1 MKLKTDDTSLI
12 TAQQPDAPTPET
24 PDAAQS
30 PRRSLWKTWIAD
42 LLLFCFTGIYVEL
55 CLHLCVYHKLDR
67 HTIYLILFA
76 LQAGVFFSLLTS
88 FLPKILRQIVGVLLV
103 AVQVLFAEVQLVY
116 QCIFGNFMPIS
127 QVSMGE
133 NVITNFNSQIFY
145 AIFKNLPRIILL
157 LLPLIAEQA
166 LSVTIGLADTL
177 MVSSVGEAA
186 VSGVSLVDS
195 FNTLMIQI
203 MSALATGGAV
213 VTSQY
218 IGHQEPKNAK
228 AAAAQILFVLSSFS
242 VLVAAVVI
250 GGRHAILRGIF
261 GSIDADVMTYA
272 ETYFLLS
279 ALSYPFIGLYNAGAA
294 LFRAQGNS
302 KISMMSSL
310 VMNVVNIGGNAVLIY
325 GFKMGVMGAALAS
338 LVSRAIA
345 CVAVLYLLQRPAC
358 PLRVDG
364 LQALAPKAR
373 LIQQILRVG
382 IPAGIENGMF
392 QIGKLSVSSL
402 TSTLGTAA
410 IAANAVANTTT
421 TFLNIP
427 ANAVGMAALTVV
439 GQCLGAGEK
448 DQAVYYS
455 RRLMLTAYCGA
466 WVMNLSA
473 FFFANRFAVSLFNL
487 SPEAQAMALDIM
499 VWFNIVSLFVW
510 PSSFT
515 LPNILR
521 AAGDARFTMTVSI
534 VSMWAFRVG
543 FCYLCV
549 LAFHGGLLAIWM
561 GMYLDW
567 AFRSL
572 CFFVRFVR
580 GKWLEQQVI

>member
-1 MKLKTDDTSLI
+1 MSTTQKPI
-12 TAQQPDAPTPET
+12 NP
-24 PDAAQS
+24 
-30 PRRSLWKTWIAD
+30 
-42 LLLFCFTGIYVEL
+42 LFT
-55 CLHLCVYHKLDR
+55 R
-67 HTIYLILFA
+67 
-76 LQAGVFFSLLTS
+76 QA
-88 FLPKILRQIVGVLLV
+88 LV
-103 AVQVLFAEVQLVY
+103 A
-116 QCIFGNFMPIS
+116 
-127 QVSMGE
+127 
-133 NVITNFNSQIFY
+133 
-145 AIFKNLPRIILL
+145 L

-195 FNTLMIQI
+195 FNTLMIQV

-218 IGHQEPKNAK
+218 IGHREPKNAK
-228 AAAAQILFVLSSFS
+228 AAAAQILFVLASFS
-242 VLVAAVVI
+242 LVVAAVVVV
-250 GGRHAILRGIF
+250 GRHAILRGIF
-261 GSIDADVMTYA
+261 GSIDADVMRYA

-302 KISMMSSL
+302 KISMLSSL
-310 VMNVVNIGGNAVLIY
+310 VMNVINIGGNAVLIY
-325 GFKMGVMGAALAS
+325 GFGMGVLGAALAS
-338 LVSRAIA
+338 LVSRAVS
-345 CVAVLYLLQRPAC
+345 CLVVLWLLQRPAC

-364 LQALAPKAR
+364 LRALAPDGG
-373 LIQQILRVG
+373 LIRRILRVG

-410 IAANAVANTTT
+410 IAANAVANTTS

-448 DQAVYYS
+448 EQAVYYS
-455 RRLMLTAYCGA
+455 RRLLLTAYCGA

-473 FFFANRFAVSLFNL
+473 FLFANRFAISLFNL
-487 SPEAQAMALDIM
+487 SPEAQTMALQVM
-499 VWFNIVSLFVW
+499 VWFNFVSLFFW

-521 AAGDARFTMTVSI
+521 AAGDARFTMAVSI
-534 VSMWAFRVG
+534 LSMWVFRVG
-543 FCYLCV
+543 FCYVMV
-549 LAFHGGLLAIWM
+549 LGFHGRLLSIWM
-561 GMYLDW
+561 GMFLDW
-567 AFRSL
+567 VFRSL
-572 CFFVRFVR
+572 CFFVRFAR
-580 GKWLEQQVI
+580 GRWMEQSVI

>member
-1 MKLKTDDTSLI
+1 MSTTQKPI
-12 TAQQPDAPTPET
+12 NP
-24 PDAAQS
+24 
-30 PRRSLWKTWIAD
+30 
-42 LLLFCFTGIYVEL
+42 LFT
-55 CLHLCVYHKLDR
+55 R
-67 HTIYLILFA
+67 
-76 LQAGVFFSLLTS
+76 QA
-88 FLPKILRQIVGVLLV
+88 LV
-103 AVQVLFAEVQLVY
+103 A
-116 QCIFGNFMPIS
+116 
-127 QVSMGE
+127 
-133 NVITNFNSQIFY
+133 
-145 AIFKNLPRIILL
+145 L

-195 FNTLMIQI
+195 FNTLMIQV

-218 IGHQEPKNAK
+218 IGHREPKNAK
-228 AAAAQILFVLSSFS
+228 AAAAQILFVLASFS
-242 VLVAAVVI
+242 LVVAAVVVV
-250 GGRHAILRGIF
+250 GRHAILRGIF
-261 GSIDADVMTYA
+261 GSIDADVMRYA

-302 KISMMSSL
+302 RISMLSSL
-310 VMNVVNIGGNAVLIY
+310 VMNVINIGGNAVLIY
-325 GFKMGVMGAALAS
+325 GFGMGVLGAALAS
-338 LVSRAIA
+338 LVSRAVS
-345 CVAVLYLLQRPAC
+345 CLVVLWLLQRPAC

-364 LQALAPKAR
+364 LRALAPDGG
-373 LIQQILRVG
+373 LIRRILRVG

-410 IAANAVANTTT
+410 IAANAVANTAS

-448 DQAVYYS
+448 EQAVYYS
-455 RRLMLTAYCGA
+455 RRLLLTAYCGA

-473 FFFANRFAVSLFNL
+473 FLFANRFVISLFNL
-487 SPEAQAMALDIM
+487 SPEAQTMALQVM
-499 VWFNIVSLFVW
+499 VWFNFVSLFFW

-521 AAGDARFTMTVSI
+521 AAGDARFTMAVSI
-534 VSMWAFRVG
+534 LSMWV
-543 FCYLCV
+543 
-549 LAFHGGLLAIWM
+549 
-561 GMYLDW
+561 
-567 AFRSL
+567 FRSL
-572 CFFVRFVR
+572 CFFVRFAR
-580 GKWLEQQVI
+580 GRWMEQSVI

>member
-1 MKLKTDDTSLI
+1 MSTTQKTI
-12 TAQQPDAPTPET
+12 NP
-24 PDAAQS
+24 
-30 PRRSLWKTWIAD
+30 
-42 LLLFCFTGIYVEL
+42 LFT
-55 CLHLCVYHKLDR
+55 R
-67 HTIYLILFA
+67 
-76 LQAGVFFSLLTS
+76 QA
-88 FLPKILRQIVGVLLV
+88 LV
-103 AVQVLFAEVQLVY
+103 A
-116 QCIFGNFMPIS
+116 
-127 QVSMGE
+127 
-133 NVITNFNSQIFY
+133 
-145 AIFKNLPRIILL
+145 L

-195 FNTLMIQI
+195 FNTLMIQV

-218 IGHQEPKNAK
+218 IGHREPKNAK
-228 AAAAQILFVLSSFS
+228 AAAAQILFVLASFS
-242 VLVAAVVI
+242 LVVAAVVVV
-250 GGRHAILRGIF
+250 GRHAILRGIF
-261 GSIDADVMTYA
+261 GSIDADVMRYA

-302 KISMMSSL
+302 KISMLSSL
-310 VMNVVNIGGNAVLIY
+310 VMNVINIGGNAVLIY
-325 GFKMGVMGAALAS
+325 GFGMGVLGAALAS
-338 LVSRAIA
+338 LVSRAVS
-345 CVAVLYLLQRPAC
+345 CLVVLYLLQKPAC

-364 LQALAPKAR
+364 LRALAPDGG
-373 LIQQILRVG
+373 LIRRILRVG

-410 IAANAVANTTT
+410 IAANAVANTAS

-448 DQAVYYS
+448 EQAVYYS
-455 RRLMLTAYCGA
+455 RRLLLTAYCGA

-473 FFFANRFAVSLFNL
+473 FLFANRFTISLFNL
-487 SPEAQAMALDIM
+487 SPEAQTMALQVM
-499 VWFNIVSLFVW
+499 VWFNFVSLFFW

-521 AAGDARFTMTVSI
+521 AAGDARFTMAVSI
-534 VSMWAFRVG
+534 LSMWVFRVG
-543 FCYLCV
+543 FCYVMV
-549 LAFHGGLLAIWM
+549 LGFHGRLLSIWM
-561 GMYLDW
+561 GMFLDW
-567 AFRSL
+567 VFRSL
-572 CFFVRFVR
+572 CFFVRFAR
-580 GKWLEQQVI
+580 GRWMEQSVI

>member
-1 MKLKTDDTSLI
+1 MKSSKFTS
-12 TAQQPDAPTPET
+12 TPLF
-24 PDAAQS
+24 
-30 PRRSLWKTWIAD
+30 PR
-42 LLLFCFTGIYVEL
+42 
-55 CLHLCVYHKLDR
+55 
-67 HTIYLILFA
+67 
-76 LQAGVFFSLLTS
+76 QA
-88 FLPKILRQIVGVLLV
+88 LV
-103 AVQVLFAEVQLVY
+103 A
-116 QCIFGNFMPIS
+116 
-127 QVSMGE
+127 
-133 NVITNFNSQIFY
+133 
-145 AIFKNLPRIILL
+145 L

-261 GSIDADVMTYA
+261 GSIDADVMRYA

-302 KISMMSSL
+302 KISMLSSL

-325 GFKMGVMGAALAS
+325 GFGMGVMGAALAS

-345 CVAVLYLLQRPAC
+345 CAVVLYLLQKPDCA
-358 PLRVDG
+358 LRVDSLRAMAPNGG
-364 LQALAPKAR
+364 LIR
-373 LIQQILRVG
+373 RILRVG

-448 DQAVYYS
+448 EQARYYTK
-455 RRLMLTAYCGA
+455 RLVSLV
-466 WVMNLSA
+466 WVLLLICNIFLYIFIPNLA
-473 FFFANRFAVSLFNL
+473 TLFNL
-487 SPEAQAMALDIM
+487 SSEAISACVEILRLYSIMA
-499 VWFNIVSLFVW
+499 SLFW
-510 PSSFT
+510 TLSFT
-515 LPNILR
+515 LPNALR
-521 AAGDARFTMTVSI
+521 AAGDSRFTMLVSM
-534 VSMWAFRVG
+534 VSMWAVRVG
-543 FCYLCV
+543 LSYFFVYQLNMKLTGV
-549 LAFHGGLLAIWM
+549 WLAM
-561 GMYLDW
+561 CLDW
-567 AFRSL
+567 VVRAIAFVWRYCS
-572 CFFVRFVR
+572 
-580 GKWLEQQVI
+580 GKWLHKKVIDL

>member
-1 MKLKTDDTSLI
+1 MTSSKFTSKPLFSRQAL
-12 TAQQPDAPTPET
+12 TA
-24 PDAAQS
+24 
-30 PRRSLWKTWIAD
+30 
-42 LLLFCFTGIYVEL
+42 
-55 CLHLCVYHKLDR
+55 
-67 HTIYLILFA
+67 
-76 LQAGVFFSLLTS
+76 
-88 FLPKILRQIVGVLLV
+88 
-103 AVQVLFAEVQLVY
+103 
-116 QCIFGNFMPIS
+116 
-127 QVSMGE
+127 
-133 NVITNFNSQIFY
+133 
-145 AIFKNLPRIILL
+145 L

-218 IGHQEPKNAK
+218 IGHREPKNAK

-242 VLVAAVVI
+242 LVVAAVVVV
-250 GGRHAILRGIF
+250 GRHAILRGIF
-261 GSIDADVMTYA
+261 GSIDADVMRYA

-302 KISMMSSL
+302 KISMLSSL
-310 VMNVVNIGGNAVLIY
+310 VMNVVNIGGNAVLIF
-325 GFKMGVMGAALAS
+325 GFGMGVMGAALAS
-338 LVSRAIA
+338 LISRAVA
-345 CVAVLYLLQRPAC
+345 CFAVLSLLQKPAC
-358 PLRVDG
+358 PLRVEG
-364 LQALAPKAR
+364 LQALKPDGG
-373 LIQQILRVG
+373 LIRRILQVG

-448 DQAVYYS
+448 EQAVYYS
-455 RRLMLTAYCGA
+455 RRLLLTAYCGA
-466 WVMNLSA
+466 WIMNISA
-473 FFFANRFAVSLFNL
+473 FLFANKFAISLFHL
-487 SPEAQAMALDIM
+487 SPEAQAMALEVM
-499 VWFNIVSLFVW
+499 VWFNIVSLFFW

-521 AAGDARFTMTVSI
+521 AAGDARFTMSVSI
-534 VSMWAFRVG
+534 FSMWAFRVG
-543 FCYLCV
+543 FCYLMV
-549 LAFHGGLLAIWM
+549 LAFHGGLLSIWT
-561 GMYLDW
+561 GMFLDW
-567 AFRSL
+567 VFRSL

-580 GKWLEQQVI
+580 GRWMEQNVI

>member
-1 MKLKTDDTSLI
+1 MTSTQKPI
-12 TAQQPDAPTPET
+12 NP
-24 PDAAQS
+24 
-30 PRRSLWKTWIAD
+30 
-42 LLLFCFTGIYVEL
+42 LFT
-55 CLHLCVYHKLDR
+55 R
-67 HTIYLILFA
+67 
-76 LQAGVFFSLLTS
+76 QA
-88 FLPKILRQIVGVLLV
+88 LV
-103 AVQVLFAEVQLVY
+103 A
-116 QCIFGNFMPIS
+116 
-127 QVSMGE
+127 
-133 NVITNFNSQIFY
+133 
-145 AIFKNLPRIILL
+145 L

-195 FNTLMIQI
+195 FNTLMIQV

-218 IGHQEPKNAK
+218 IGHREPKNAK
-228 AAAAQILFVLSSFS
+228 AAAAQILFVLASFS
-242 VLVAAVVI
+242 LVVAAVVVV
-250 GGRHAILRGIF
+250 GRHAILRGIF
-261 GSIDADVMTYA
+261 GSIDADVMRYA

-302 KISMMSSL
+302 KISMLSSL
-310 VMNVVNIGGNAVLIY
+310 VMNVVNIGGNAILIY
-325 GFKMGVMGAALAS
+325 RFGMGVMGAATAS
-338 LVSRAIA
+338 LVSRMIA
-345 CVAVLYLLQRPAC
+345 CFTVMFLLQKPDCA
-358 PLRVDG
+358 LRIDH
-364 LQALAPKAR
+364 LTDLKPDLD
-373 LIQQILRVG
+373 LIKRILKVG

-448 DQAVYYS
+448 EQAVYYS
-455 RRLMLTAYCGA
+455 RRLLLTAYCGA

-473 FFFANRFAVSLFNL
+473 FLFANRFAISLFNL
-487 SPEAQAMALDIM
+487 SPEAQTMALQVM
-499 VWFNIVSLFVW
+499 VWFNFVSLFFW

-521 AAGDARFTMTVSI
+521 AAGDARFTMAVSI
-534 VSMWAFRVG
+534 LSMWVFRVG
-543 FCYLCV
+543 FCYVMV
-549 LAFHGGLLAIWM
+549 LGFHGRLLSIWM
-561 GMYLDW
+561 GMFLDW
-567 AFRSL
+567 VFRSL
-572 CFFVRFVR
+572 CFFVRFAR
-580 GKWLEQQVI
+580 GRWMEQSVI

>member
-1 MKLKTDDTSLI
+1 MKSSKFTS
-12 TAQQPDAPTPET
+12 TPLF
-24 PDAAQS
+24 
-30 PRRSLWKTWIAD
+30 PR
-42 LLLFCFTGIYVEL
+42 
-55 CLHLCVYHKLDR
+55 
-67 HTIYLILFA
+67 
-76 LQAGVFFSLLTS
+76 QA
-88 FLPKILRQIVGVLLV
+88 LV
-103 AVQVLFAEVQLVY
+103 A
-116 QCIFGNFMPIS
+116 
-127 QVSMGE
+127 
-133 NVITNFNSQIFY
+133 
-145 AIFKNLPRIILL
+145 L

-250 GGRHAILRGIF
+250 GWRHAILRGIF
-261 GSIDADVMTYA
+261 GSIDADVMHYA

-302 KISMMSSL
+302 KISMLSSL

-325 GFKMGVMGAALAS
+325 GFGMGVMGAALAS

-345 CVAVLYLLQRPAC
+345 CAVVLYLLQKPGCA
-358 PLRVDG
+358 LRVDSLRAMAPNGG
-364 LQALAPKAR
+364 LIR
-373 LIQQILRVG
+373 RILRVG

-410 IAANAVANTTT
+410 IAANAVANSVCTAANVPGATMN
-421 TFLNIP
+421 LAMIP
-427 ANAVGMAALTVV
+427 VV
-439 GQCLGAGEK
+439 GRCLGAGDKE
-448 DQAVYYS
+448 QAKKYS
-455 RRLMLTAYCGA
+455 LQLTGIAIVGLGLTNLA
-466 WVMNLSA
+466 MFLLLPEIITWFHLSA
-473 FFFANRFAVSLFNL
+473 
-487 SPEAQAMALDIM
+487 EAASMCT
-499 VWFNIVSLFVW
+499 VVVHWFSVFCVVFW
-510 PSSFT
+510 APSFT
-515 LPNILR
+515 LPNALR
-521 AAGDARFTMTVSI
+521 SGGDAKFTMLVSI
-534 VSMWAFRVG
+534 ASMWVFRVILS
-543 FCYLCV
+543 Y
-549 LAFHGGLLAIWM
+549 
-561 GMYLDW
+561 
-567 AFRSL
+567 
-572 CFFVRFVR
+572 FFVLQMHMGLTGVWFGMFVDWICRSILFGVRFYS
-580 GKWLEQQVI
+580 GKWMEHKVI

>member
-1 MKLKTDDTSLI
+1 MSTTQKPI
-12 TAQQPDAPTPET
+12 NP
-24 PDAAQS
+24 
-30 PRRSLWKTWIAD
+30 
-42 LLLFCFTGIYVEL
+42 LFT
-55 CLHLCVYHKLDR
+55 R
-67 HTIYLILFA
+67 
-76 LQAGVFFSLLTS
+76 QA
-88 FLPKILRQIVGVLLV
+88 LV
-103 AVQVLFAEVQLVY
+103 A
-116 QCIFGNFMPIS
+116 
-127 QVSMGE
+127 
-133 NVITNFNSQIFY
+133 
-145 AIFKNLPRIILL
+145 L

-195 FNTLMIQI
+195 FNTLMIQV

-218 IGHQEPKNAK
+218 IGHREPKNAK
-228 AAAAQILFVLSSFS
+228 AAAAQILFVLASFS
-242 VLVAAVVI
+242 LVVAAVVAV
-250 GGRHAILRGIF
+250 GRHAILRGIF
-261 GSIDADVMTYA
+261 GSIDADVMRYA

-302 KISMMSSL
+302 KISMLSSL
-310 VMNVVNIGGNAVLIY
+310 VMNVINIGGNAVLIY
-325 GFKMGVMGAALAS
+325 GFGMGVLGAALAS
-338 LVSRAIA
+338 LVSRAVS
-345 CVAVLYLLQRPAC
+345 CLVVLWLLQRPAC

-364 LQALAPKAR
+364 LRALAPDGG
-373 LIQQILRVG
+373 LIRRILRVG

-410 IAANAVANTTT
+410 IAANAVANTAS

-448 DQAVYYS
+448 EQAVYYS
-455 RRLMLTAYCGA
+455 RRLLLTAYCGA

-473 FFFANRFAVSLFNL
+473 FLFANRFAISLFNL
-487 SPEAQAMALDIM
+487 SPEAQTMALQVM
-499 VWFNIVSLFVW
+499 VWFNFVSLFFW

-521 AAGDARFTMTVSI
+521 AAGDARFTMAVSI
-534 VSMWAFRVG
+534 LSMWVFRVG
-543 FCYLCV
+543 FCYVMV
-549 LAFHGGLLAIWM
+549 LGFHGRLLSIWM
-561 GMYLDW
+561 GMFLDW
-567 AFRSL
+567 VFRSL
-572 CFFVRFVR
+572 CFFVRFAR
-580 GKWLEQQVI
+580 GRWMEQSVI

>member
-1 MKLKTDDTSLI
+1 MSTTQKPI
-12 TAQQPDAPTPET
+12 NP
-24 PDAAQS
+24 
-30 PRRSLWKTWIAD
+30 
-42 LLLFCFTGIYVEL
+42 LFT
-55 CLHLCVYHKLDR
+55 R
-67 HTIYLILFA
+67 
-76 LQAGVFFSLLTS
+76 QA
-88 FLPKILRQIVGVLLV
+88 LV
-103 AVQVLFAEVQLVY
+103 A
-116 QCIFGNFMPIS
+116 
-127 QVSMGE
+127 
-133 NVITNFNSQIFY
+133 
-145 AIFKNLPRIILL
+145 L

-195 FNTLMIQI
+195 FNTLMIQV

-218 IGHQEPKNAK
+218 IGHREPKNAK
-228 AAAAQILFVLSSFS
+228 AAAAQILFVLASFS
-242 VLVAAVVI
+242 LVVAAVVVV
-250 GGRHAILRGIF
+250 GRHAILRGIF
-261 GSIDADVMTYA
+261 GSIDADVMRYA

-302 KISMMSSL
+302 KISMLSSL
-310 VMNVVNIGGNAVLIY
+310 VMNVINIGGNAVLIY
-325 GFKMGVMGAALAS
+325 GFGMGVLGAALAS
-338 LVSRAIA
+338 LVSRAVS
-345 CVAVLYLLQRPAC
+345 CLVVLWLLQRPAC

-364 LQALAPKAR
+364 LRTLAPDGG
-373 LIQQILRVG
+373 LIRRILRVG

-410 IAANAVANTTT
+410 IAANAVANTAS

-448 DQAVYYS
+448 EQAVYYS
-455 RRLMLTAYCGA
+455 RRLLLTAYCGA

-473 FFFANRFAVSLFNL
+473 FLFANRFAISLFNL
-487 SPEAQAMALDIM
+487 SPEAQTMALQVM
-499 VWFNIVSLFVW
+499 VWFNFVSLFFW

-521 AAGDARFTMTVSI
+521 AAGDARFTMAVSI
-534 VSMWAFRVG
+534 LSMWVFRVG
-543 FCYLCV
+543 FCYVMV
-549 LAFHGGLLAIWM
+549 LGFHGRLLSIWM
-561 GMYLDW
+561 GMFLDW
-567 AFRSL
+567 VFRSL
-572 CFFVRFVR
+572 CFFVRFAR
-580 GKWLEQQVI
+580 GRWMEQSVI

>member
-1 MKLKTDDTSLI
+1 MSTTQKPI
-12 TAQQPDAPTPET
+12 NP
-24 PDAAQS
+24 
-30 PRRSLWKTWIAD
+30 
-42 LLLFCFTGIYVEL
+42 LFT
-55 CLHLCVYHKLDR
+55 R
-67 HTIYLILFA
+67 
-76 LQAGVFFSLLTS
+76 QA
-88 FLPKILRQIVGVLLV
+88 LV
-103 AVQVLFAEVQLVY
+103 A
-116 QCIFGNFMPIS
+116 
-127 QVSMGE
+127 
-133 NVITNFNSQIFY
+133 
-145 AIFKNLPRIILL
+145 L

-195 FNTLMIQI
+195 FNTLMIQV

-218 IGHQEPKNAK
+218 IGHREPKNAK
-228 AAAAQILFVLSSFS
+228 AAAAQILFVLASFS
-242 VLVAAVVI
+242 LVVAAVVVV
-250 GGRHAILRGIF
+250 GRHAILRGIF
-261 GSIDADVMTYA
+261 GSIDADVMRYA

-302 KISMMSSL
+302 KISMLSSL
-310 VMNVVNIGGNAVLIY
+310 VMNVINIGGNAVLIY
-325 GFKMGVMGAALAS
+325 GFGMGVLGAALAS
-338 LVSRAIA
+338 LVSRAVS
-345 CVAVLYLLQRPAC
+345 CLVVLWLLQRPAC

-364 LQALAPKAR
+364 LRALAPDGG
-373 LIQQILRVG
+373 LIRRILRVG

-402 TSTLGTAA
+402 TSTRGTAA
-410 IAANAVANTTT
+410 IAANAVANTAS

-448 DQAVYYS
+448 EQAVYYS
-455 RRLMLTAYCGA
+455 RRLLLTAYCGA

-473 FFFANRFAVSLFNL
+473 FLFANRFVISLFNL
-487 SPEAQAMALDIM
+487 SPEAQTMALQVM
-499 VWFNIVSLFVW
+499 VWFNFVSLFFW

-521 AAGDARFTMTVSI
+521 AAGDARFTMAVSI
-534 VSMWAFRVG
+534 LSMWVFRVG
-543 FCYLCV
+543 FCYVMV
-549 LAFHGGLLAIWM
+549 LGFHGRLLSIWM
-561 GMYLDW
+561 GMFLDW
-567 AFRSL
+567 VFRSL
-572 CFFVRFVR
+572 CFFVRFAR
-580 GKWLEQQVI
+580 GRWMEQSVI

>member
-1 MKLKTDDTSLI
+1 MTS
-12 TAQQPDAPTPET
+12 TQKPTNP
-24 PDAAQS
+24 
-30 PRRSLWKTWIAD
+30 
-42 LLLFCFTGIYVEL
+42 LFT
-55 CLHLCVYHKLDR
+55 R
-67 HTIYLILFA
+67 
-76 LQAGVFFSLLTS
+76 QA
-88 FLPKILRQIVGVLLV
+88 LV
-103 AVQVLFAEVQLVY
+103 A
-116 QCIFGNFMPIS
+116 
-127 QVSMGE
+127 
-133 NVITNFNSQIFY
+133 
-145 AIFKNLPRIILL
+145 L

-166 LSVTIGLADTL
+166 LSVSIGLADTL

-218 IGHQEPKNAK
+218 IGHREPKNAK

-242 VLVAAVVI
+242 LVVAAVVVV
-250 GGRHAILRGIF
+250 GRHAILRGIF
-261 GSIDADVMTYA
+261 GSIDADVMRYA

-302 KISMMSSL
+302 KVSMMSSL

-325 GFKMGVMGAALAS
+325 GFRMGVMGAALAS

-345 CVAVLYLLQRPAC
+345 CFAVLYLLQRPAC

-364 LQALAPKAR
+364 LQALAPQER
-373 LIQQILRVG
+373 LIRQILRVG

-410 IAANAVANTTT
+410 IAANAVAGNISS
-421 TFLNIP
+421 FLNVP
-427 ANAVGMAALTVV
+427 ASAVGIGALTVV

-448 DQAVYYS
+448 AQAKRYS
-455 RRLMLTAYCGA
+455 RLLLLTAYAGD
-466 WVMNLSA
+466 WVMNLSGL
-473 FFFANRFAVSLFNL
+473 FFLNKLALSWFNL
-487 SPEAQAMALDIM
+487 SPDAYGMALELM
-499 VWFNIVSLFVW
+499 VWFNAVSLILW

-521 AAGDARFTMTVSI
+521 AAGDAAFTMTVSVI
-534 VSMWAFRVG
+534 SMWVFRVA
-543 FCYLCV
+543 FCYLMV
-549 LAFHGGLLAIWM
+549 LKFHCGLLFIWM
-561 GMYLDW
+561 GMFLDW
-567 AFRSL
+567 AMRSL
-572 CFFVRFVR
+572 FFCVRFVR
-580 GKWLEQQVI
+580 GRWMEQKVI

>member
-1 MKLKTDDTSLI
+1 MTTTTTKPLFTRKQLI
-12 TAQQPDAPTPET
+12 A
-24 PDAAQS
+24 
-30 PRRSLWKTWIAD
+30 
-42 LLLFCFTGIYVEL
+42 
-55 CLHLCVYHKLDR
+55 
-67 HTIYLILFA
+67 
-76 LQAGVFFSLLTS
+76 
-88 FLPKILRQIVGVLLV
+88 
-103 AVQVLFAEVQLVY
+103 
-116 QCIFGNFMPIS
+116 
-127 QVSMGE
+127 
-133 NVITNFNSQIFY
+133 
-145 AIFKNLPRIILL
+145 L

-195 FNTLMIQI
+195 FNVLMIQLL
-203 MSALATGGAV
+203 SALATGGAV
-213 VTSQY
+213 VASQY
-218 IGHQEPKNAK
+218 IGHREPKNAK
-228 AAAAQILFVLSSFS
+228 AAAAQILFIMISLS
-242 VLVAAVVI
+242 VVVAAVVAV
-250 GGRHAILRGIF
+250 GRHGILRGIF
-261 GSIDADVMTYA
+261 GSIDADVMRYA

-279 ALSYPFIGLYNAGAA
+279 ALSYPFIGVYNAGAA

-302 KISMMSSL
+302 KISMLSSL

-345 CVAVLYLLQRPAC
+345 CFAVLYLLQKPDC

-364 LQALAPKAR
+364 LRALAPKAR
-373 LIQQILRVG
+373 LIRQILRVG

-410 IAANAVANTTT
+410 IAANAVANTAS

-448 DQAVYYS
+448 EQAVYYS
-455 RRLMLTAYCGA
+455 RRLLLTAYCGA

-473 FFFANRFAVSLFNL
+473 FLFANRFAISLFNL
-487 SPEAQAMALDIM
+487 SPEAQTMALQVM
-499 VWFNIVSLFVW
+499 VWFNFVSLFFW

-521 AAGDARFTMTVSI
+521 AAGDARFTMAVSI
-534 VSMWAFRVG
+534 LSMWVFRVG
-543 FCYLCV
+543 FCYVMV
-549 LAFHGGLLAIWM
+549 LGFHGRLLSIWM
-561 GMYLDW
+561 GMFLDW
-567 AFRSL
+567 VFRSL
-572 CFFVRFVR
+572 CFFVRFAR
-580 GKWLEQQVI
+580 GRWMEQSVI

>member
-1 MKLKTDDTSLI
+1 M
-12 TAQQPDAPTPET
+12 TATKPSQFNKPPLFTRQQ
-24 PDAAQS
+24 
-30 PRRSLWKTWIAD
+30 
-42 LLLFCFTGIYVEL
+42 
-55 CLHLCVYHKLDR
+55 
-67 HTIYLILFA
+67 
-76 LQAGVFFSLLTS
+76 
-88 FLPKILRQIVGVLLV
+88 LV
-103 AVQVLFAEVQLVY
+103 A
-116 QCIFGNFMPIS
+116 
-127 QVSMGE
+127 
-133 NVITNFNSQIFY
+133 
-145 AIFKNLPRIILL
+145 L

-166 LSVTIGLADTL
+166 LSVSIGLADTL

-218 IGHQEPKNAK
+218 IGRGEPKDAK
-228 AAAAQILFVLSSFS
+228 RAAAQILFILSSFS
-242 VLVAAVVI
+242 CLVAAVVI
-250 GGRHAILRGIF
+250 VGRHAILRGIF
-261 GSIDADVMTYA
+261 GSIDADVMRYA

-302 KISMMSSL
+302 KVSMMSSL

-325 GFKMGVMGAALAS
+325 GFRMGVMGAALAS

-345 CVAVLYLLQRPAC
+345 CFAVLYLLQRPAC

-364 LQALAPKAR
+364 LQALAPQGR
-373 LIQQILRVG
+373 LIRQILRVG

-410 IAANAVANTTT
+410 IAANAVANTAS

-448 DQAVYYS
+448 EQAVYYS
-455 RRLMLTAYCGA
+455 RRLLLTAYCGA

-473 FFFANRFAVSLFNL
+473 FLFANRFAISLFNL
-487 SPEAQAMALDIM
+487 SPEAQTMALQVM
-499 VWFNIVSLFVW
+499 VWFNFVSLFFW

-521 AAGDARFTMTVSI
+521 AAGDARFTMAVSI
-534 VSMWAFRVG
+534 LSMWVFRVG
-543 FCYLCV
+543 FCYVMV
-549 LAFHGGLLAIWM
+549 LGFHGRLLSIWM
-561 GMYLDW
+561 GMFLDW
-567 AFRSL
+567 VFRSL
-572 CFFVRFVR
+572 CFFVRFAR
-580 GKWLEQQVI
+580 GRWMEQSVI

>member
-1 MKLKTDDTSLI
+1 MTS
-12 TAQQPDAPTPET
+12 TQKPTNP
-24 PDAAQS
+24 
-30 PRRSLWKTWIAD
+30 
-42 LLLFCFTGIYVEL
+42 LFT
-55 CLHLCVYHKLDR
+55 R
-67 HTIYLILFA
+67 
-76 LQAGVFFSLLTS
+76 QA
-88 FLPKILRQIVGVLLV
+88 LV
-103 AVQVLFAEVQLVY
+103 A
-116 QCIFGNFMPIS
+116 
-127 QVSMGE
+127 
-133 NVITNFNSQIFY
+133 
-145 AIFKNLPRIILL
+145 L

-195 FNTLMIQI
+195 FNTLMIQV

-218 IGHQEPKNAK
+218 IGHREPKNAK
-228 AAAAQILFVLSSFS
+228 AAAAQILFVLASFS
-242 VLVAAVVI
+242 LVVAAVVVV
-250 GGRHAILRGIF
+250 GRHAILRGIF
-261 GSIDADVMTYA
+261 GSIDADVMRYA

-302 KISMMSSL
+302 KISMLSSL
-310 VMNVVNIGGNAVLIY
+310 VMNVINIGGNAVLIY
-325 GFKMGVMGAALAS
+325 GFGMGVLGAALAS
-338 LVSRAIA
+338 LVSRAVS
-345 CVAVLYLLQRPAC
+345 CLVVLWLLQRPAC

-364 LQALAPKAR
+364 LRALAPDGG
-373 LIQQILRVG
+373 LIRRILRVG

-448 DQAVYYS
+448 EQAVYYS
-455 RRLMLTAYCGA
+455 RRLLLTAYCGA

-473 FFFANRFAVSLFNL
+473 FLFANRFAISLFNL
-487 SPEAQAMALDIM
+487 SPEAQTMALQVM
-499 VWFNIVSLFVW
+499 VWFNFVSLFFW

-521 AAGDARFTMTVSI
+521 AAGDARFTMAVSI
-534 VSMWAFRVG
+534 LSMWVFRVG
-543 FCYLCV
+543 FCYVMV
-549 LAFHGGLLAIWM
+549 LGFHGRLLSIWM
-561 GMYLDW
+561 GMFLDW
-567 AFRSL
+567 VFRSL
-572 CFFVRFVR
+572 CFFVRFAR
-580 GKWLEQQVI
+580 GRWMEQSVI

>member
-1 MKLKTDDTSLI
+1 MSTTQKPI
-12 TAQQPDAPTPET
+12 NP
-24 PDAAQS
+24 
-30 PRRSLWKTWIAD
+30 
-42 LLLFCFTGIYVEL
+42 LFT
-55 CLHLCVYHKLDR
+55 R
-67 HTIYLILFA
+67 
-76 LQAGVFFSLLTS
+76 QA
-88 FLPKILRQIVGVLLV
+88 LV
-103 AVQVLFAEVQLVY
+103 A
-116 QCIFGNFMPIS
+116 
-127 QVSMGE
+127 
-133 NVITNFNSQIFY
+133 
-145 AIFKNLPRIILL
+145 L

-195 FNTLMIQI
+195 FNTLMIQV

-218 IGHQEPKNAK
+218 IGHREPKNAK
-228 AAAAQILFVLSSFS
+228 AAAAQILFVLASFS
-242 VLVAAVVI
+242 LMVAAVVVV
-250 GGRHAILRGIF
+250 GRHAILRGIF
-261 GSIDADVMTYA
+261 GSIDADVMRYA

-302 KISMMSSL
+302 KISMLSSL
-310 VMNVVNIGGNAVLIY
+310 VMNVINIGGNAVLIF
-325 GFKMGVMGAALAS
+325 GFGMGVMGAALAS
-338 LVSRAIA
+338 LVSRAVA
-345 CVAVLYLLQRPAC
+345 CIAVLYLLQRPAC
-358 PLRVDG
+358 PLRLESVR
-364 LQALAPKAR
+364 ALAPQGR
-373 LIQQILRVG
+373 LIRQILRVG

-448 DQAVYYS
+448 EQAVYYS
-455 RRLMLTAYCGA
+455 RRLLLTAYCGA

-473 FFFANRFAVSLFNL
+473 FLFANRFAISLFNL
-487 SPEAQAMALDIM
+487 SPEAQTMALQVM
-499 VWFNIVSLFVW
+499 VWFNFVSLFFW

-521 AAGDARFTMTVSI
+521 AAGDARFTMAVSI
-534 VSMWAFRVG
+534 LSMWVFRVG
-543 FCYLCV
+543 FCYVMV
-549 LAFHGGLLAIWM
+549 LGFHGRLLSIWM
-561 GMYLDW
+561 GMFLDW
-567 AFRSL
+567 VFRSL
-572 CFFVRFVR
+572 CFFVRFAR
-580 GKWLEQQVI
+580 GRWMEQSVI

>member
-1 MKLKTDDTSLI
+1 MSTTQKPI
-12 TAQQPDAPTPET
+12 NP
-24 PDAAQS
+24 
-30 PRRSLWKTWIAD
+30 
-42 LLLFCFTGIYVEL
+42 LFT
-55 CLHLCVYHKLDR
+55 R
-67 HTIYLILFA
+67 
-76 LQAGVFFSLLTS
+76 QA
-88 FLPKILRQIVGVLLV
+88 LV
-103 AVQVLFAEVQLVY
+103 A
-116 QCIFGNFMPIS
+116 
-127 QVSMGE
+127 
-133 NVITNFNSQIFY
+133 
-145 AIFKNLPRIILL
+145 L

-195 FNTLMIQI
+195 FNTLMIQV

-218 IGHQEPKNAK
+218 IGHREPKNAK
-228 AAAAQILFVLSSFS
+228 AAAAQILFVLASFS
-242 VLVAAVVI
+242 LVVAAVVVV
-250 GGRHAILRGIF
+250 GRHAILRGIF
-261 GSIDADVMTYA
+261 GSIDADVMRYA

-302 KISMMSSL
+302 KISMLSSL
-310 VMNVVNIGGNAVLIY
+310 VMNVINIGGNAVLIY
-325 GFKMGVMGAALAS
+325 GFGMGVLGAALAS
-338 LVSRAIA
+338 LVSRAVS
-345 CVAVLYLLQRPAC
+345 CLVVLWLLQRPGC

-364 LQALAPKAR
+364 LRALAPDGG
-373 LIQQILRVG
+373 LIRRILRVG

-410 IAANAVANTTT
+410 IAANAVANTAS

-448 DQAVYYS
+448 EQAVYYS
-455 RRLMLTAYCGA
+455 RRLLLTAYCGA

-473 FFFANRFAVSLFNL
+473 FLFANRFVISLFNL
-487 SPEAQAMALDIM
+487 SPEAQTMALQVM
-499 VWFNIVSLFVW
+499 VWFNIVSLFFW

-521 AAGDARFTMTVSI
+521 AAGDARFTMAVSI
-534 VSMWAFRVG
+534 LSMWVFRVG
-543 FCYLCV
+543 FCYVMV
-549 LAFHGGLLAIWM
+549 LGFHGRLLSIWM
-561 GMYLDW
+561 GMFLDW
-567 AFRSL
+567 VFRSL
-572 CFFVRFVR
+572 CFFVRFAR
-580 GKWLEQQVI
+580 GRWMEQSVI

>member
-1 MKLKTDDTSLI
+1 MSTTQKPI
-12 TAQQPDAPTPET
+12 NP
-24 PDAAQS
+24 
-30 PRRSLWKTWIAD
+30 
-42 LLLFCFTGIYVEL
+42 LFT
-55 CLHLCVYHKLDR
+55 R
-67 HTIYLILFA
+67 
-76 LQAGVFFSLLTS
+76 QA
-88 FLPKILRQIVGVLLV
+88 LV
-103 AVQVLFAEVQLVY
+103 A
-116 QCIFGNFMPIS
+116 
-127 QVSMGE
+127 
-133 NVITNFNSQIFY
+133 
-145 AIFKNLPRIILL
+145 L

-195 FNTLMIQI
+195 FNTLMIQV

-218 IGHQEPKNAK
+218 IGHREPKNAK
-228 AAAAQILFVLSSFS
+228 AAAAQILFVLASFS
-242 VLVAAVVI
+242 LVVAAVVVV
-250 GGRHAILRGIF
+250 GRHAILRGIF
-261 GSIDADVMTYA
+261 GSIDADVMRYA

-310 VMNVVNIGGNAVLIY
+310 VMNVVNIGGNAILIY
-325 GFKMGVMGAALAS
+325 GFGMGVMGAATAS
-338 LVSRAIA
+338 LVSRMIA
-345 CVAVLYLLQRPAC
+345 CFTVMFLLQKPDCA
-358 PLRVDG
+358 LRIDH
-364 LQALAPKAR
+364 LTDLKPDLD
-373 LIQQILRVG
+373 LIKRILKVG

-410 IAANAVANTTT
+410 IAANAVANTAS

-448 DQAVYYS
+448 EQAVYYS
-455 RRLMLTAYCGA
+455 RRLLLTAYCGA

-473 FFFANRFAVSLFNL
+473 FLFANRFVISLFNL
-487 SPEAQAMALDIM
+487 SPEAQTMALQVM
-499 VWFNIVSLFVW
+499 VWFNFVSLFFW

-521 AAGDARFTMTVSI
+521 AAGDARFTMAVSI
-534 VSMWAFRVG
+534 LSMWVFRVG
-543 FCYLCV
+543 FCYVMV
-549 LAFHGGLLAIWM
+549 LGFHGRLLSIWM
-561 GMYLDW
+561 GMFLDW
-567 AFRSL
+567 VFRSL
-572 CFFVRFVR
+572 CFFVRFAR
-580 GKWLEQQVI
+580 GRWMEQSVI

>member
-1 MKLKTDDTSLI
+1 MTSTQKPI
-12 TAQQPDAPTPET
+12 NP
-24 PDAAQS
+24 
-30 PRRSLWKTWIAD
+30 
-42 LLLFCFTGIYVEL
+42 LFT
-55 CLHLCVYHKLDR
+55 R
-67 HTIYLILFA
+67 
-76 LQAGVFFSLLTS
+76 QA
-88 FLPKILRQIVGVLLV
+88 LV
-103 AVQVLFAEVQLVY
+103 A
-116 QCIFGNFMPIS
+116 
-127 QVSMGE
+127 
-133 NVITNFNSQIFY
+133 
-145 AIFKNLPRIILL
+145 L

-195 FNTLMIQI
+195 FNTLMIQV

-218 IGHQEPKNAK
+218 IGHREPKNAK
-228 AAAAQILFVLSSFS
+228 AAAAQILFVLASFS
-242 VLVAAVVI
+242 LVVAAVVVV
-250 GGRHAILRGIF
+250 GRHAILRGIF
-261 GSIDADVMTYA
+261 GSIDADVMRYA

-302 KISMMSSL
+302 KISMLSSL
-310 VMNVVNIGGNAVLIY
+310 VMNVINIGGNAVLIF
-325 GFKMGVMGAALAS
+325 GFGMGVMGAALAS
-338 LVSRAIA
+338 VVSRAVS
-345 CVAVLYLLQRPAC
+345 CLVVLWLLQRPAC

-364 LQALAPKAR
+364 LRALAPDGG
-373 LIQQILRVG
+373 LIRRILRVG

-448 DQAVYYS
+448 EQAVYYS
-455 RRLMLTAYCGA
+455 RRLLLTAYCGA

-473 FFFANRFAVSLFNL
+473 FLFANRFAISLFNL
-487 SPEAQAMALDIM
+487 SPEAQTMALQVM
-499 VWFNIVSLFVW
+499 VWFNFVSLFFW

-521 AAGDARFTMTVSI
+521 AAGDARFTMAVSI
-534 VSMWAFRVG
+534 LSMWVFRVG
-543 FCYLCV
+543 FCYVMV
-549 LAFHGGLLAIWM
+549 LGFHGRLLSIWM
-561 GMYLDW
+561 GMFLDW
-567 AFRSL
+567 VFRSL
-572 CFFVRFVR
+572 CFFVRFAR
-580 GKWLEQQVI
+580 GRWMEQSVI

>member
-1 MKLKTDDTSLI
+1 MKSSKFTS
-12 TAQQPDAPTPET
+12 TPLF
-24 PDAAQS
+24 
-30 PRRSLWKTWIAD
+30 PR
-42 LLLFCFTGIYVEL
+42 
-55 CLHLCVYHKLDR
+55 
-67 HTIYLILFA
+67 
-76 LQAGVFFSLLTS
+76 QA
-88 FLPKILRQIVGVLLV
+88 LV
-103 AVQVLFAEVQLVY
+103 A
-116 QCIFGNFMPIS
+116 
-127 QVSMGE
+127 
-133 NVITNFNSQIFY
+133 
-145 AIFKNLPRIILL
+145 L

-261 GSIDADVMTYA
+261 GSIDADVMRYA

-302 KISMMSSL
+302 KISMLSSL

-325 GFKMGVMGAALAS
+325 GFGMGVMGAALAS

-345 CVAVLYLLQRPAC
+345 CAVVLYLLQKPGCA
-358 PLRVDG
+358 
-364 LQALAPKAR
+364 
-373 LIQQILRVG
+373 LRVG

-448 DQAVYYS
+448 EQAVYYS

-543 FCYLCV
+543 FCYLAV
-549 LAFHGGLLAIWM
+549 LCFGGGLLSIWM

-567 AFRSL
+567 VFRSL
-572 CFFVRFVR
+572 CFYLRFCR
-580 GKWLEQQVI
+580 GSWLEQSVI

>member
-1 MKLKTDDTSLI
+1 MSTTQKPI
-12 TAQQPDAPTPET
+12 NP
-24 PDAAQS
+24 
-30 PRRSLWKTWIAD
+30 
-42 LLLFCFTGIYVEL
+42 LFT
-55 CLHLCVYHKLDR
+55 R
-67 HTIYLILFA
+67 
-76 LQAGVFFSLLTS
+76 QA
-88 FLPKILRQIVGVLLV
+88 LV
-103 AVQVLFAEVQLVY
+103 A
-116 QCIFGNFMPIS
+116 
-127 QVSMGE
+127 
-133 NVITNFNSQIFY
+133 
-145 AIFKNLPRIILL
+145 L

-195 FNTLMIQI
+195 FNTLMIQV

-218 IGHQEPKNAK
+218 IGHREPKNAT
-228 AAAAQILFVLSSFS
+228 AAAAQILFVLASFS
-242 VLVAAVVI
+242 LVVAAVVVV
-250 GGRHAILRGIF
+250 GRHAILRGIF
-261 GSIDADVMTYA
+261 GSIDADVMRYA

-302 KISMMSSL
+302 KISMLSSL
-310 VMNVVNIGGNAVLIY
+310 VMNVINIGGNAVLIY
-325 GFKMGVMGAALAS
+325 GFGMGVLGAALAS
-338 LVSRAIA
+338 LVSRAVS
-345 CVAVLYLLQRPAC
+345 CLVVLWLLQRPAC

-364 LQALAPKAR
+364 LRALAPDGG
-373 LIQQILRVG
+373 LIRRILRVG

-410 IAANAVANTTT
+410 IAANAVANTAS

-448 DQAVYYS
+448 EQAVYYS
-455 RRLMLTAYCGA
+455 RRLLLTAYCGA

-473 FFFANRFAVSLFNL
+473 FLFANRFAISLFNL
-487 SPEAQAMALDIM
+487 SPEAQTMALQVM
-499 VWFNIVSLFVW
+499 VWFNFVSLFFW

-521 AAGDARFTMTVSI
+521 AAGDARFTMAVSI
-534 VSMWAFRVG
+534 LSMWVFRVG
-543 FCYLCV
+543 FCYVMV
-549 LAFHGGLLAIWM
+549 LGFHGRLLSIWM
-561 GMYLDW
+561 GMFLDW
-567 AFRSL
+567 VFRSL
-572 CFFVRFVR
+572 CFFVRFAR
-580 GKWLEQQVI
+580 GRWMEQSVI

>member
-1 MKLKTDDTSLI
+1 MSTTQKPI
-12 TAQQPDAPTPET
+12 NP
-24 PDAAQS
+24 
-30 PRRSLWKTWIAD
+30 
-42 LLLFCFTGIYVEL
+42 LFT
-55 CLHLCVYHKLDR
+55 R
-67 HTIYLILFA
+67 
-76 LQAGVFFSLLTS
+76 QA
-88 FLPKILRQIVGVLLV
+88 LV
-103 AVQVLFAEVQLVY
+103 A
-116 QCIFGNFMPIS
+116 
-127 QVSMGE
+127 
-133 NVITNFNSQIFY
+133 
-145 AIFKNLPRIILL
+145 L

-195 FNTLMIQI
+195 FNTLMIQV

-218 IGHQEPKNAK
+218 IGHREPKNAK
-228 AAAAQILFVLSSFS
+228 AAAAQILFVLASFS
-242 VLVAAVVI
+242 LVVAAVVVV
-250 GGRHAILRGIF
+250 GRHAILRGIF
-261 GSIDADVMTYA
+261 GSIDADVMRYA

-302 KISMMSSL
+302 KISMLSSL
-310 VMNVVNIGGNAVLIY
+310 VMNVINIGGNAVLIY
-325 GFKMGVMGAALAS
+325 GFGMGVLGAALAS
-338 LVSRAIA
+338 LVSRAVS
-345 CVAVLYLLQRPAC
+345 CLVVLWLLQRPAC
-358 PLRVDG
+358 PLRVEG
-364 LQALAPKAR
+364 LKALAPNGG
-373 LIQQILRVG
+373 LIRRILRVG

-410 IAANAVANTTT
+410 IAANAVANTAS

-448 DQAVYYS
+448 EQAVYYS
-455 RRLMLTAYCGA
+455 RRLLLTAYCGA

-473 FFFANRFAVSLFNL
+473 FLFANRFVISLFNL
-487 SPEAQAMALDIM
+487 SPEAQTMALQVM
-499 VWFNIVSLFVW
+499 VWFNFVSLFFW

-521 AAGDARFTMTVSI
+521 AAGDARFTMAVSI
-534 VSMWAFRVG
+534 LSMWVFRVG
-543 FCYLCV
+543 FCYVMV
-549 LAFHGGLLAIWM
+549 LGFHGRLLSIWM
-561 GMYLDW
+561 GMFLDW
-567 AFRSL
+567 VFRSL
-572 CFFVRFVR
+572 CFFVRFAR
-580 GKWLEQQVI
+580 GRWMEQSVI

>member
-1 MKLKTDDTSLI
+1 MSTTQKPI
-12 TAQQPDAPTPET
+12 NP
-24 PDAAQS
+24 
-30 PRRSLWKTWIAD
+30 
-42 LLLFCFTGIYVEL
+42 LFT
-55 CLHLCVYHKLDR
+55 R
-67 HTIYLILFA
+67 
-76 LQAGVFFSLLTS
+76 QA
-88 FLPKILRQIVGVLLV
+88 LV
-103 AVQVLFAEVQLVY
+103 A
-116 QCIFGNFMPIS
+116 
-127 QVSMGE
+127 
-133 NVITNFNSQIFY
+133 
-145 AIFKNLPRIILL
+145 L

-195 FNTLMIQI
+195 FNTLMIQV

-218 IGHQEPKNAK
+218 IGHREPKNAK
-228 AAAAQILFVLSSFS
+228 AAAAQILFVLASFS
-242 VLVAAVVI
+242 LVVAAVVVV
-250 GGRHAILRGIF
+250 GRHAILRGIF
-261 GSIDADVMTYA
+261 GSIDADVMRYA

-302 KISMMSSL
+302 KISMLSSL
-310 VMNVVNIGGNAVLIY
+310 VMNVINIGGNAVLIY
-325 GFKMGVMGAALAS
+325 GFGMGVLGAALAS
-338 LVSRAIA
+338 LVSRAVS
-345 CVAVLYLLQRPAC
+345 CLVVLWLLQRPAC

-364 LQALAPKAR
+364 LRALAPDGG
-373 LIQQILRVG
+373 LIRRILRVG

-410 IAANAVANTTT
+410 IAANAVANTAS

-448 DQAVYYS
+448 EQAVYYS
-455 RRLMLTAYCGA
+455 RRLLLTAYCGA

-473 FFFANRFAVSLFNL
+473 FLFANRFAISLFSL
-487 SPEAQAMALDIM
+487 SPEAQTMALQVM
-499 VWFNIVSLFVW
+499 VWFNFVSLFFW

-521 AAGDARFTMTVSI
+521 AAGDARFTMAVSI
-534 VSMWAFRVG
+534 LSMWVFRVG
-543 FCYLCV
+543 FCYVMV
-549 LAFHGGLLAIWM
+549 LGFHGRLLSIWM
-561 GMYLDW
+561 GMFLDW
-567 AFRSL
+567 VFRSL
-572 CFFVRFVR
+572 CFFVRFAR
-580 GKWLEQQVI
+580 GRWMEQSVI